1 MAKLL
6 KIRLLGGDLNSIKKL
21 YLADMQLDSLD
32 ELSKYNLSGLEQ
44 LTASGNNLKRV
55 PLLKAP
61 QITYLDLSSNKIDDI
76 TGLNQIPTLKNII
89 LSDNLII
96 NVGDL
101 NRFTELTS
109 LDLSNN
115 KITSWGAEIKND
127 TLRYLKL
134 SGNQIEKEI
143 DTSGLTTLEELEYD
157 PDTSLGAASG
167 SVSEKKK
174 EDGKFIK
181 NGFVIIILMII
192 IAIVTSKVYSKRSSL

>member
-1 MAKLL
+1 
-6 KIRLLGGDLNSIKKL
+6 
-21 YLADMQLDSLD
+21 MQLDSLD